1 MNVGLELFVNYDP
14 QEVESILV
22 LVTDGCNLWQ
32 KSELTLSRHQ
42 GFLLFSNPITNQ
54 VERLFLLSNSNE
66 AQKNCKEMY
75 LKRRACLRVTNST
88 EQVFIR

>member
-1 MNVGLELFVNYDP
+1 MNVGLELFVNYYP

-22 LVTDGCNLWQ
+22 LVTDGRDLWQ

-42 GFLLFSNPITNQ
+42 GFLLFSNPSTKR
-54 VERLFLLSNSNE
+54 VERLFVLSSPNDTH
-66 AQKNCKEMY
+66 KICKEMY
-75 LKRRACLRVTNST
+75 LKRRACLRVTNNT